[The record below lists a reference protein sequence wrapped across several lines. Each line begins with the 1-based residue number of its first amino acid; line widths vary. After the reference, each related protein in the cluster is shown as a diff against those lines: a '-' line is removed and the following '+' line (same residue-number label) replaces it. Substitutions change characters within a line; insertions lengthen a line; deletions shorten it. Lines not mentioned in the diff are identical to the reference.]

1 MEKVKKDLVSPTES
15 KLCIVKILRTCVHDG
30 AGLRTTIF
38 FRGCGLNCRWCQN
51 PEALDFSP
59 NPIIDANHS
68 IEKVLDIVSRDKKFY
83 AHTNGGVTF
92 SGGEPFLQNADALEN
107 LAKQIKNLGI
117 HIAAETTLNAPWSTI
132 EKLLPYIDDF
142 FVDFKAVGDTDL
154 HKKLTGVGTELI
166 LENLQ
171 KLLATKA
178 KIHFRMVMVP
188 SLNDSDACIGKAVE
202 LLKSIGYDSIELLKY
217 HNMYEEKADKFG
229 LQIEKL
235 NITPQS
241 AEESLKRGLEAFRKA
256 GIKAFN
262 VDADT
267 VRRKT
272 VFPQRVLNI
281 QNDQREAGRS
291 LSIEVSKLKTKFYRK
306 NGFSEPTPIH
316 RSKRLKYVLEN
327 KTVTIYPGE
336 LLVGNF
342 SDKRVGGQVWEE
354 QYGVLDIS
362 FLYKVNHQ
370 TPVAFKIP
378 FKDRLYFYT
387 RIFPFWWKKSLL
399 GKVNPKFKDLLKM
412 LGRSSEMIAGFQNNM
427 AAIAHFIPNYNVIME
442 KGTTGL
448 IEEIKQIA
456 IEKPENNKNFY
467 NGAIMCLEALADWAD
482 RYSAELSKQAE
493 AETNADRKAELV
505 EMARICKKVPR
516 YPAETLHEAIQSM
529 VFLHIAICQEAY
541 ENAVSFG
548 RIDQILYPYY
558 KKDIEAGRTTYEKAR
573 ELIMLFVLKMD
584 EAILV
589 NDGDSLL
596 NVAKLFETLSTDQA
610 LTFGGCDRKGNDA
623 TNDITYMLI
632 DACELQPLA
641 INMCARI
648 NKNSPKKYLNRL
660 AEIYINGCPMPE
672 MFSDEEYFKAI
683 PHRHITTLENVRDY
697 PIVGCVEPVASNDH
711 FGNTDSANMNVVLPM
726 LQAIKGQTHELWN
739 YTNKEYLQH
748 VVTRVIEYSFGR
760 FKKCPYCRAIC
771 KHHAKKIE
779 KRHIKKGMYIY
790 DPPQNMEMLIER
802 MQASLNK
809 LATEVLTD
817 QQNIE
822 WQLARYFTTPL
833 ASSLFK
839 GCLER
844 GLDAYEGGCDY
855 NTSGIQAVGIVDVGD
870 SLFAINELVFKQKKY
885 TMLDMINAIDANF
898 EGDEHQA
905 LYKDILA
912 LPKFGDDSSSE
923 PARWVN
929 VALEVYVNAL
939 NQVPYNGPRRAS
951 YTAGYY
957 ALNVNDRYGLKVQ
970 ALPSGRKKGVPLAN
984 SITNH
989 YGMEESDLLSSLNSM
1004 CQIDWEHYAPN
1015 GTTATLHIDS
1025 ALFPGEEG
1033 IDNLGQIIFTFLT
1046 EGGMQF
1052 QPNVISRDLLIDAYN
1067 NPDKYKYLMV
1077 RVAGYCSYFNELSD
1091 DLKKVIINRTCYA

>member
-1 MEKVKKDLVSPTES
+1 
-15 KLCIVKILRTCVHDG
+15 
-30 AGLRTTIF
+30 
-38 FRGCGLNCRWCQN
+38 
-51 PEALDFSP
+51 
-59 NPIIDANHS
+59 
-68 IEKVLDIVSRDKKFY
+68 
-83 AHTNGGVTF
+83 
-92 SGGEPFLQNADALEN
+92 
-107 LAKQIKNLGI
+107 
-117 HIAAETTLNAPWSTI
+117 
-132 EKLLPYIDDF
+132 
-142 FVDFKAVGDTDL
+142 
-154 HKKLTGVGTELI
+154 
-166 LENLQ
+166 
-171 KLLATKA
+171 
-178 KIHFRMVMVP
+178 MVMVP
-188 SLNDSDACIGKAVE
+188 NLNDSDACIENTVS
-202 LLKSIGYDSIELLKY
+202 LLKSIGYDTIELLKY

-229 LQIEKL
+229 LTVEKL
-235 NITPQS
+235 NITPEA
-241 AEESLKRGLEAFRKA
+241 AEKSLKRGLEAFRQA
-256 GIKAFN
+256 GISAFN

-272 VFPQRVLNI
+272 EFPQRVLDI
-281 QNDQREAGRS
+281 QKDQRDAGRS
-291 LSIEVSKLKTKFYRK
+291 LSIEVSKLKTRFYRK

-327 KTVTIYPGE
+327 KTVTVYPGE

-412 LGRSSEMIAGFQNNM
+412 LGRSAEMIAGFQNNM

-448 IEEIKQIA
+448 IDEIKQIA
-456 IEKPENNKNFY
+456 IEKPENNKDFY

-482 RYSAELSKQAE
+482 RYSQELSKQAE
-493 AETNADRKAELV
+493 SETNAERRAELV
-505 EMARICKKVPR
+505 EMAKICKKVPR

-529 VFLHIAICQEAY
+529 MFLHIAICQEAY

-548 RIDQILYPYY
+548 RLDQILYPYY
-558 KKDIEAGRTTYEKAR
+558 KKDVEEGRITYEKAR

-610 LTFGGCDRKGNDA
+610 LTFGGCDREGNDA

-683 PHRHITTLENVRDY
+683 PHRHITTIENVRDY
-697 PIVGCVEPVASNDH
+697 PIVGCVEPLASNDH

-726 LQAIKGQTHELWN
+726 LQAIKGHTHELWN

-771 KHHAKKIE
+771 NHHAKKIE
-779 KRHIKKGMYIY
+779 KRHIKKGMYVY
-790 DPPQNMEMLIER
+790 NPPENMETLIER

-809 LATEVLTD
+809 LATEILSD

-833 ASSLFK
+833 ASSLFR

-870 SLFAINELVFKQKKY
+870 SLFGINELVFKKKKY
-885 TMLDMINAIDANF
+885 TMLDMIKAIDANF
-898 EGDEHQA
+898 EGEEHQA
-905 LYKDILA
+905 IFKDIMA
-912 LPKFGDDSSSE
+912 LPKFGDDSSDE
-923 PARWVN
+923 PAKWVN

-957 ALNVNDRYGLKVQ
+957 ALNVNDRYGLKIQ

-1004 CQIDWEHYAPN
+1004 CQIDWEKYAPN

-1033 IDNLGQIIFTFLT
+1033 IDNLGQIIYTFLT